1 MTDDGSS
8 GVEDVDARRAPKDAA
23 STERKR
29 EDPLPPLRSLLAGF
43 GVAALFT
50 GLICLFTGVNLS
62 TRSDMAELT
71 ERTPIVGFLLVV
83 FMTGVVVLAPMAAA
97 GIGERGV
104 RRALAVLSAVSGAG
118 LVYAL
123 RPLWVFEYLRDE
135 RADHWAYGL
144 GDLWL
149 WIGMVA
155 VTLGSVLYAVSPVGG
170 WSLWRRPSFPAGAGA
185 ASLAVVLVMVMVRP
199 IADEVGERT
208 IEHTTAA
215 PLDGAAPSVPE
226 SVSEVAW
233 QWAPEDDLVPAGALA
248 VERGVFVR
256 LVDGGLLLDGETGEE
271 LWRHR
276 RPGHTLRAGAGP
288 EGTTVAMAFALPHA
302 HHLEG
307 GVGVEFLR
315 LDAGTGEIVDER
327 TLAPFFDTEA
337 GEGVVEVYA
346 GTGDDVDT
354 DRPLSVVPAESG
366 DVEDLPP
373 VLAHMTDDLLLSVG
387 GEERSVPFGSEEGY
401 ATAYDLET
409 WETAWTLPEE
419 EDCVDR
425 GAGERDRTALVGD
438 LVLTS
443 RLCSIPRGEE
453 DCEDEDGCPDR
464 MAVAAWEVDTGR
476 ERWRHEWEAG
486 EDVEKPPALRVA
498 GESRGSIQAPAED
511 RGEAGEGDLFSHRD
525 FDDRGDRVLVSRAD
539 TWYEGLFVLDATTG
553 EVLEE
558 ERDVPFTPPEDGDRP
573 DPFAEEPVGFDED
586 AYYARVGRPNDGTGV
601 RLERVGFGS
610 SGEPERLVDLT
621 HESDG
626 CLMTAGSA
634 VCAYGLSR
642 YRTSDTSPGGGHG
655 PRVEVTD
662 LAGGTDTISLW
673 GVGEEGLDETGEP
686 SFLPV
691 PGALLLVPGGA
702 FAPFGGGAKVAE
714 EMVVGGRE
722 APEPIRTPIVALR

>member
-23 STERKR
+23 SAERGR
-29 EDPLPPLRSLLAGF
+29 EDPLPPFRSLLAGF

-104 RRALAVLSAVSGAG
+104 RRALAVLSAVSGTG

-123 RPLWVFEYLRDE
+123 RPLWVLEYLRDE

-149 WIGMVA
+149 WIGLVA
-155 VTLGSVLYAVSPVGG
+155 VTLGSVFYAAAPAGGKGLWRGPSSPV
-170 WSLWRRPSFPAGAGA
+170 GAGA
-185 ASLAVVLVMVMVRP
+185 ASLAVVLAMVMVRP
-199 IADEVGERT
+199 VADEVGARL

-215 PLDGAAPSVPE
+215 PIEGAAPSVPE

-233 QWAPEDDLVPAGALA
+233 QWAPEADLVPAGALA

-288 EGTTVAMAFALPHA
+288 GGETVAMAFSLPHA

-315 LDAGTGEIVDER
+315 LDAGTGEILDER
-327 TLAPFFDTEA
+327 TLAPFFDREA
-337 GEGVVEVYA
+337 EEAVVEVYA

-354 DRPLSVVPAESG
+354 DRPLSRVPAGSG
-366 DVEDLPP
+366 DGDDLPP
-373 VLAHMTDDLLLSVG
+373 RLTHMTDDLLLSVG
-387 GEERSVPFGSEEGY
+387 GGAPFGSEEGY
-401 ATAYDLET
+401 ATAYDLES
-409 WETAWTLPEE
+409 WETVWTLPEE

-425 GAGERDRTALVGD
+425 GAGEWDRAALVGD

-443 RLCSIPRGEE
+443 RLCSIPLGEG

-476 ERWRHEWEAG
+476 ERWRHEWST
-486 EDVEKPPALRVA
+486 VEGVEGPPALRVE
-498 GESRGSIQAPAED
+498 GEGRGAIQAPAEVG
-511 RGEAGEGDLFSHRD
+511 RGDLFSHRD

-573 DPFAEEPVGFDED
+573 DPFVEEPVGLDED

-601 RLERVGFGS
+601 RLERVRFGS
-610 SGEPERLVDLT
+610 SGDSERLVDLT
-621 HESDG
+621 HGGDG
-626 CLMTAGSA
+626 CLMTVGSV
-634 VCAYGLSR
+634 VCAYGLSG
-642 YRTSDTSPGGGHG
+642 YRSSDTSPGGGHG

-673 GVGEEGLDETGEP
+673 GIGEEGLDETGEP

-714 EMVVGGRE
+714 EMVTGGRE
-722 APEPIRTPIVALR
+722 APDPIRTPIVALR